1 MPWEQHPQNAAPA
14 TYLGIDVGTSATKAV
29 ILAADGSVVARS
41 RVPHPSA
48 RGAGAGRADPSAWRT
63 SITAAVRDLAPHTA
77 GVRGVGMD
85 THCPTALLLDAA
97 GEPLAAGVTW
107 DHAGLAE
114 PTAQLVAALDPGHRR
129 LVGNHLM
136 PATAMGAAHR
146 LLQTIEP
153 EAAAATATFG
163 FAGTWLGQWLTG
175 ERSIDPTQAS
185 YTGLMASTDG
195 SCRWLADVLD
205 RLGIPPEQLPPVRPS
220 LSVLGPL
227 LAAAAETLG
236 LPQGIPV
243 LVGSGDTPAASYA
256 LGSRPGGRPLL
267 IMGTT
272 HVVSNALTAPDFRAK
287 ALQRVDVHAGR
298 WLINGVINGGDA
310 LADGAAR
317 LGYGQGDV
325 AVEALVGTAFQA
337 NPDQMAEAP
346 VFIPHTRPERG
357 PLWFAEART
366 ALLGAIPDP
375 AAPAAAR
382 GVVEGV
388 LFADRMIIESCI
400 GTRQRTLY
408 VSGAFGFE
416 PELPQLLADSLN
428 RDILVVDESH
438 LPAIGA
444 AAMCVEV
451 LDGNVVTPPQSR
463 RVRPRQ
469 EWRDIVAQRWQ
480 QYRQVWS
487 TVTGTPPLST
497 LDESIAALAGAV
509 SEPQPQSLGRSVFT

>member
-1 MPWEQHPQNAAPA
+1 MPWEKHHQDAAPV

-29 ILAADGSVVARS
+29 VLASDGTVVARS
-41 RVPHPSA
+41 RVPHPAA

-63 SITAAVRDLAPHTA
+63 SVTAAVRELAPHTA
-77 GVRGVGMD
+77 DVRGVGMD

-97 GEPLAAGVTW
+97 GEPLVAGVTW
-107 DHAGLAE
+107 DHPGLAE
-114 PTAQLVAALDPGHRR
+114 PTEQLIAALSPAHRR
-129 LVGNHLM
+129 LLGNHLM

-153 EAAAATATFG
+153 QAAAAAATFG
-163 FAGTWLGQWLTG
+163 LAGTWLGQWLTG
-175 ERSIDPTQAS
+175 QRAIDPTQAS

-195 SCRWLADVLD
+195 SCRWLTDVVAQ
-205 RLGIPPEQLPPVRPS
+205 LGIPPEQLPPVLPS

-227 LAAAAETLG
+227 TVAAAATLG
-236 LPQGIPV
+236 LPENIPV

-256 LGSRPGGRPLL
+256 LGTEPGGRPLL

-272 HVVSNALTAPDFRAK
+272 HVVSNALAVPDPRAK
-287 ALQRVDVHAGR
+287 ALQRVDVRAGR

-317 LGYGQGDV
+317 LGYGQGDIAV
-325 AVEALVGTAFQA
+325 AALVGTAFGA
-337 NPDQMAEAP
+337 RPDQMADAP

-357 PLWFAEART
+357 PLWFAEPRT
-366 ALLGAIPDP
+366 AMRGDIPDP
-375 AAPAAAR
+375 ATPAAAR

-388 LFADRMIIESCI
+388 LFADRMIVESCI
-400 GTRQRTLY
+400 GDQQRTLY
-408 VSGAFGFE
+408 ASGAFGFE
-416 PELPQLLADSLN
+416 PELPQLLADVLD

-451 LDGNVVTPPQSR
+451 LEGAVVAPPHAR
-463 RVRPRQ
+463 LVRPRP
-469 EWRDIVAQRWQ
+469 EWRPIVAQRWQ
-480 QYRQVWS
+480 HYRQVWS
-487 TVTGTPPLST
+487 DVTGTVPLST
-497 LDESIAALAGAV
+497 LDESIDTIVPSAQK
-509 SEPQPQSLGRSVFT
+509 PRSTTRRVLT

>member
-1 MPWEQHPQNAAPA
+1 MTREQHPQNAAPE

-29 ILAADGSVVARS
+29 VLASDGTVVARS
-41 RVPHPSA
+41 RVPHPAA
-48 RGAGAGRADPSAWRT
+48 RGIGPGRADPSAWRA

-77 GVRGVGMD
+77 TVRGVGMD

-114 PTAQLVAALDPGHRR
+114 PTAALIAALEPAHRR

-146 LLQTIEP
+146 LLQLIEP
-153 EAAAATATFG
+153 EAASAATTFG
-163 FAGTWLGQWLTG
+163 LAGTWLGQWLTG
-175 ERSIDPTQAS
+175 ERAIDPTQAS

-195 SCRWLADVLD
+195 SCSWLADVLQ
-205 RLGIPPEQLPPVRPS
+205 RLGIPPHQLPPVLPS

-227 LAAAAETLG
+227 LAPVAATLG

-256 LGSRPGGRPLL
+256 LGTHPGGRPLL

-272 HVVSNALTAPDFRAK
+272 HVVSNALSEPDMRAK
-287 ALQRVDVHAGR
+287 ALQRVDVRADR

-310 LADGAAR
+310 LAEGAAL

-325 AVEALVGTAFQA
+325 AVEALVGTAFRA
-337 NPDQMAEAP
+337 HPNEVVDAP

-357 PLWFAEART
+357 PLWFAEPRT
-366 ALLGAIPDP
+366 ALLGAITDP
-375 AAPAAAR
+375 ASPAAAH
-382 GVVEGV
+382 GIVEGV

-400 GTRQRTLY
+400 GADQRTIY

-416 PELPQLLADSLN
+416 PQLPQLLADALD
-428 RDILVVDESH
+428 RDILVVDDSH

-451 LDGNVVTPPQSR
+451 LDGIVVAPPRAR
-463 RVRPRQ
+463 RVQPRR
-469 EWRDIVAQRWQ
+469 EWRETVARRWQ
-480 QYRQVWS
+480 QYRKIWS
-487 TVTGTPPLST
+487 SVTGTPPLGT
-497 LDESIAALAGAV
+497 LDEAAESLAPA
-509 SEPQPQSLGRSVFT
+509 SPPQPLTRSVLT